1 MGHFDEIIGYPA
13 VKKELE
19 RVADILRGNE
29 IYKELGVK
37 EPRGLLLH
45 GDPGLGKTLMA
56 TCLVNACSRP
66 MFLCRKD
73 KPDGDFVDAIKDI
86 FDKAKASA
94 PSIVFLD
101 DLDKFANTDE
111 ERRNAEEFITVQS
124 CIDDT
129 KDCGVFVLATA
140 NSLQCLPDSLL
151 RAGRFD
157 RAIEIKPPRGRDTV
171 AIMGHYLKD
180 KKVACDLDMDLIAR
194 LMDGNSCASLEAVI
208 NEAGIYAGF
217 DGSREICKEHFLK
230 ACLEMEFD
238 VPAEAFDRDEIP
250 DPAMWKQVA
259 CHEAGH
265 AIVQEMLE
273 PGSVTLMTIYNADDH
288 YGGFVSAQKARER
301 TGIRQEQLK
310 MLVSLGGRAAVEQ
323 MLGICD
329 SGSVRD
335 VKRAFGAAEG
345 LVKYHCTSGFH
356 LRTLRY
362 ESENLQH
369 KQEQA
374 MAEEVERSYRE
385 AKAMIAANMPL
396 LYRLTAEVMEKGI
409 LDLHDVARIHA
420 ECRDETVRSA

>member
-1 MGHFDEIIGYPA
+1 MGHFDKIIGYPA

-56 TCLVNACSRP
+56 TCLVKASGRP

-73 KPDGDFVDAIKDI
+73 KPNGAFVDAIKNT
-86 FDKAKASA
+86 FEKAKASA

-140 NSLQCLPDSLL
+140 NNLFCLPDSLL

-157 RAIEIKPPRGRDTV
+157 RTIEIKPPRGTDTSD
-171 AIMGHYLKD
+171 IMAHYLKN
-180 KKVACDLDMDLIAR
+180 KKVAADLDTQFIAR
-194 LMDGNSCASLEAVI
+194 LLEENSCAGLEAII

-217 DGSREICKEHFLK
+217 DGCREIRKEHFLK
-230 ACLEMEFD
+230 ACLQMEFN
-238 VPAEAFDRDEIP
+238 VPAEAFDRTDKP
-250 DPAMWKQVA
+250 DPVVWKQVA

-265 AIVQEMLE
+265 AVVQEVLE
-273 PGSVTLMTIYNADDH
+273 PGSVTLISIYKTDDR
-288 YGGFVSAQKARER
+288 YGGFVSAVNNHENDYIRDARV
-301 TGIRQEQLK
+301 K
-310 MLVSLGGRAAVEQ
+310 MLCGLGGRAAVEQ
-323 MLGICD
+323 MLGLCD
-329 SGSVRD
+329 AGSLRD
-335 VKRAFGAAEG
+335 LSRAYNEAEG
-345 LVKYHCTSGFH
+345 LIKYHCTSGLH
-356 LRTLRY
+356 LRSLRY
-362 ESENLQH
+362 ESENLQA

-385 AKAMIAANMPL
+385 AKAILASNAPFL
-396 LYRLTAEVMEKGI
+396 HRLTAELMDKHI
-409 LDLHDVARIHA
+409 LDMYDVARIRE
-420 ECRDETVRSA
+420 ECTADSAQSA

>member
-56 TCLVNACSRP
+56 TCLVKACGRP

-73 KPDGDFVDAIKDI
+73 KPDGDFVDAIKDT

-157 RAIEIKPPRGRDTV
+157 RTIEIKPPRGRDTV

-217 DGSREICKEHFLK
+217 DGSREIRKEHFLK

-273 PGSVTLMTIYNADDH
+273 PGSVTLMAIYNADDH
-288 YGGFVSAQKARER
+288 YGGFVSAQKVRER

-396 LYRLTAEVMEKGI
+396 LYRLTAELMEKGI

-420 ECRDETVRSA
+420 ECRDETAQSA